1 MKLVLVLS
9 CRTCGEAGTVSWSDR
24 LTVEQMSNKMR
35 EWHAGRSPE
44 CPRFESGV
52 RETRKAEG
60 GRKKGQK

>member
-9 CRTCGEAGTVSWSDR
+9 CRTRGEAGTVSWSDR

-44 CPRFESGV
+44 CPRFESRV
-52 RETRKAEG
+52 RQIAERELRIKKAV
-60 GRKKGQK
+60 K